1 MCLSYLTSFSD
12 TVSFLAMYPVLH
24 TVEPIVPCRQRLCLC
39 SIPFVVFAHGAFPA
53 EMHHAQKLQKI
64 FPVAEGDHAQGPSCS
79 VEREYCPHC
88 FNCLDFLRFHDD
100 KLMFFDYTC
109 SS

>member
-1 MCLSYLTSFSD
+1 MPPAAAWEGSAGRGFASARISF
-12 TVSFLAMYPVLH
+12 A
-24 TVEPIVPCRQRLCLC
+24 
-39 SIPFVVFAHGAFPA
+39 VFAHGAFPA

-64 FPVAEGDHAQGPSCS
+64 FPVAEGDHSQGPSCS

-88 FNCLDFLRFHDD
+88 FNCPDFLRFHDD